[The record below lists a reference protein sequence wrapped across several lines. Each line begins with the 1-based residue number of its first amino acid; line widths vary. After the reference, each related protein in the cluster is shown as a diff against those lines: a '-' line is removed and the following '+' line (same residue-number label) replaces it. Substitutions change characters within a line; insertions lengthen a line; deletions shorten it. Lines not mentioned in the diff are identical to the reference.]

1 MVFRLVAFS
10 VTGCGRTGIK
20 STWFKE
26 GFDWVVNAWTPAHD
40 GSELSIDT
48 SDKRYLRRVIKNFI
62 FQDILEAELF
72 LSPSRPTTF
81 SIVLN
86 DGVNK
91 DLMVSL

>member
-48 SDKRYLRRVIKNFI
+48 SDKRYLRSVIKNFI
-62 FQDILEAELF
+62 FYDIFEAELY
-72 LSPSRPTTF
+72 LSTSRPSTS
-81 SIVLN
+81 SIFLN
-86 DGVNK
+86 DGVSK
-91 DLMVSL
+91 GLTVGL

>member
-1 MVFRLVAFS
+1 MDTCPR
-10 VTGCGRTGIK
+10 C
-20 STWFKE
+20 
-26 GFDWVVNAWTPAHD
+26 
-40 GSELSIDT
+40 SESSLET
-48 SDKRYLRRVIKNFI
+48 SNKPHLRRVITNFI